1 MALTLRWRESQ
12 RGADSQD
19 AGDSGLKPRWRR
31 KFELRGPRTGQLGWF
46 HPEPWS
52 APAVVSLALLDDEG
66 PV

>member
-1 MALTLRWRESQ
+1 MALTLPWRESQ
-12 RGADSQD
+12 RGTDSQD

-31 KFELRGPRTGQLGWF
+31 KSELRGLGTAQLGWF

-52 APAVVSLALLDDEG
+52 APAVVSLVFLDDEG